1 MMRSSARVMNCS
13 LRFSCPVEVCKMVH
27 DIRYRGACLSGNWQ
41 GMNSRIEAV
50 SIVLFLLPREA
61 SEAREAKGLA
71 FSTAGLT

>member
-1 MMRSSARVMNCS
+1 
-13 LRFSCPVEVCKMVH
+13 MVH